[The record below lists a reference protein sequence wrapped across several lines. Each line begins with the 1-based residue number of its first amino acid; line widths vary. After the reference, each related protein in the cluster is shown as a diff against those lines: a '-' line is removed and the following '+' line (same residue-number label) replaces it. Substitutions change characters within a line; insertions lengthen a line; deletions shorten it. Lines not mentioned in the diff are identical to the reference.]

1 MPLSLIFFYITII
14 SLLFNCFNII
24 LYQYCITFVSYLS
37 YSSELSRISIGI
49 SLFMMLVLLY
59 PFTISSDIFNSAA
72 IILYLILSKYLF
84 SIKYLSSFNKLSNAA
99 SMFSTPISLSL
110 ILDLSLWIFSA
121 LLITSFSTS
130 ELNLLVEP
138 VFSSYPIAPVPL

>member
-121 LLITSFSTS
+121 LLKYVI
-130 ELNLLVEP
+130 
-138 VFSSYPIAPVPL
+138 I